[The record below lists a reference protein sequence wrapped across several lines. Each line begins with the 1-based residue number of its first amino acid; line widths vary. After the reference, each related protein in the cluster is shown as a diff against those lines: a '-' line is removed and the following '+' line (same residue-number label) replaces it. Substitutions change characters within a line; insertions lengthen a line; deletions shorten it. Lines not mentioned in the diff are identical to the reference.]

1 MQEEVEKMKTDL
13 VSEAELE
20 KVKNKTESMIAFEDM
35 TIMNRANSLAMY
47 ELLGDAEMMNTEL
60 NRYQQVTVEDIKD
73 AANEIFDEANS
84 STMHYFSRN

>member
-1 MQEEVEKMKTDL
+1 
-13 VSEAELE
+13 
-20 KVKNKTESMIAFEDM
+20 
-35 TIMNRANSLAMY
+35 
-47 ELLGDAEMMNTEL
+47 L